1 MKFITVMMFDADK
14 AANVAAVGD
23 KIANLPG
30 AKVLAQYVCQGMLFS
45 GIPPNTMVALVI
57 TEAESNEAL
66 AARNYPMVLAGASV
80 WNVPVIE
87 MAVGGITEVEKK
99 FRG

>member
-14 AANVAAVGD
+14 AADMAAIGD
-23 KIANLPG
+23 KTANLPG

-45 GIPPNTMVALVI
+45 GIPPNKMVALVVS
-57 TEAESNEAL
+57 EAESNEAL
-66 AARNYPMVLAGASV
+66 AARNYPVALAGASV

-87 MAVGGITEVEKK
+87 MAVGAIAEAEKK
-99 FRG
+99 LRG